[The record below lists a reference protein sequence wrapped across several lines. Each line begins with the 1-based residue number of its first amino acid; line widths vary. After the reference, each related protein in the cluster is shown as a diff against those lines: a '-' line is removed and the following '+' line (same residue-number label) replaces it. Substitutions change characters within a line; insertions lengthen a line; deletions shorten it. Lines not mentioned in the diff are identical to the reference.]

1 MLALQYLFANATPE
15 RPGLYLATVS
25 EPFDKVVRYGQTLS
39 FFDPRLVGRSV
50 FFEDL
55 ARVVEDGGLPGVLG
69 EINRLIRTR
78 APGIIV
84 IDSFRP
90 LSAYADEQEFRTFLT
105 DLAGVLSVLD
115 TSTFWV
121 GEYEPSERGG
131 APEFAVADTII
142 ALESAHHRERT
153 VRELRVLKLRGS
165 GFASGAHAYR
175 LTEDG
180 LRVFPRLADD
190 ADEAPYPFRAAR
202 VPSGVPALDD
212 MLGEG
217 YIAGASTLC
226 IGPTGCGK
234 TLVGLHLIFR
244 GSEAGETGLIASFQ
258 ENPSQLERVAASF
271 GWTLADE
278 RVEVLYRSPV
288 NLYIDEWVYDL
299 LEAVERTGARR
310 VMVDSVSDIAFAA
323 GDEQRFREYLYSLL
337 QRLSRRGVSLFM
349 TFELPELFT
358 VGRVSQGGVGE
369 PVRQRGPAAV
379 RERRRTHPPNA
390 HGPEDAGERPRHAD
404 TRVPD
409 RRPRHRPVGFLGRR
423 LADRRHADQREAVR
437 PARGTAVG
445 GHPREQAALSCERF
459 AAAPPRVQ
467 ATPRGS
473 AMTTSR
479 TSIPMD
485 QHQPAA
491 EGGRPAPTSSGQDD
505 AEELVH
511 EPVEGGGVPVDVLFG
526 DQAAFQTADADPGEL
541 DLAAARREV
550 RDVSCVV
557 APVGPLEGRGPLALL
572 KPANVEDAVRY
583 RRHVGLRLSRDRAP
597 ARQLGPRLGVLHSDA
612 VRRVR
617 CRHLL
622 AVSRVP
628 AIDPCLYGHISLF
641 AAKNGPR
648 GEGRRSLLAS
658 PRRVSSKLSRA
669 AAGRSSAAKA
679 AMSPS
684 PPRPHAPQVR

>member
-69 EINRLIRTR
+69 EIKRLIRTR
-78 APGIIV
+78 APSMIV

-90 LSAYADEQEFRTFLT
+90 LSAYGDEQEFRTFLT

-142 ALESAHHRERT
+142 SLESAHHRERT

-165 GFASGAHAYR
+165 AFASGAHAYR
-175 LTEDG
+175 LTEGG

-190 ADEAPYPFRAAR
+190 VDEAPYPFRAAL

-212 MLGEG
+212 MLGQG

-278 RVEVLYRSPV
+278 RIEVLYRSPV
-288 NLYIDEWVYDL
+288 DLYIDEWVYDL

-310 VMVDSVSDIAFAA
+310 VMVDSVGDIAFAA
-323 GDEQRFREYLYSLL
+323 GDEQRFREHLYSLL

-358 VGRVSQGGVGE
+358 VGRVSQSGLASLCDNV
-369 PVRQRGPAAV
+369 VLLQYANDAA
-379 RERRRTHPPNA
+379 RIRRTLTVLKTRASDH
-390 HGPEDAGERPRHAD
+390 D
-404 TRVPD
+404 TRI
-409 RRPRHRPVGFLGRR
+409 
-423 LADRRHADQREAVR
+423 RE
-437 PARGTAVG
+437 
-445 GHPREQAALSCERF
+445 
-459 AAAPPRVQ
+459 
-467 ATPRGS
+467 
-473 AMTTSR
+473 
-479 TSIPMD
+479 
-485 QHQPAA
+485 
-491 EGGRPAPTSSGQDD
+491 
-505 AEELVH
+505 
-511 EPVEGGGVPVDVLFG
+511 
-526 DQAAFQTADADPGEL
+526 FQID
-541 DLAAARREV
+541 
-550 RDVSCVV
+550 
-557 APVGPLEGRGPLALL
+557 GRGI
-572 KPANVEDAVRY
+572 V
-583 RRHVGLRLSRDRAP
+583 LSD
-597 ARQLGPRLGVLHSDA
+597 
-612 VRRVR
+612 
-617 CRHLL
+617 
-622 AVSRVP
+622 SRGG
-628 AIDPCLYGHISLF
+628 A
-641 AAKNGPR
+641 
-648 GEGRRSLLAS
+648 
-658 PRRVSSKLSRA
+658 
-669 AAGRSSAAKA
+669 
-679 AMSPS
+679 
-684 PPRPHAPQVR
+684 